1 MIGTLYALC
10 AYLFNCEIVQESGG
24 ALADFA
30 YYEKVWQWRC
40 PAGAGEGV
48 FTRPD
53 GRERVSAMKM
63 AGAMHPPFSLFLSAE
78 KEKTLQRAFSP
89 LCGSPWRAVHGPK
102 EKRALLVL
110 AQVHSVPRSDWRKLD
125 AWTQG
130 LFHWSRASHYP
141 VPFGKDS
148 SSTGGRTAVL
158 PTRTQP
164 GAKRGKRRKSMRQR
178 TKAPSEVPADAAERP
193 RAVHCQTQPA
203 EGCQGF
209 TGTGSGQPPSPPGG
223 RRTLLPPCGWISPL
237 PNLRRETFPFR

>member
-1 MIGTLYALC
+1 MAK
-10 AYLFNCEIVQESGG
+10 GG
-24 ALADFA
+24 ALRGGAEVSGRGPGTGFSA
-30 YYEKVWQWRC
+30 R
-40 PAGAGEGV
+40 GAGTTTRRSGV
-48 FTRPD
+48 S
-53 GRERVSAMKM
+53 RVA
-63 AGAMHPPFSLFLSAE
+63 PPIFSFRRAE
-78 KEKTLQRAFSP
+78 KRK
-89 LCGSPWRAVHGPK
+89 RAVHGPK

-130 LFHWSRASHYP
+130 LVHWSRASHDP